1 MDELLF
7 KTEKQEPGAKEVV
20 HIPVL
25 LKEILQYL
33 QLKEGGIYVDCTIG
47 EGGHSQKILKNIGE
61 KGFLVGLDKDAK
73 LLDIAKKRL
82 AKISKNFA
90 LINDDFLNLPSHLK
104 MLKLNKVD
112 GILFDFGIS
121 SFQLENFSRGFSF
134 KNNGPLDMRFDSSS
148 LLICEELINQANYE
162 ELYQILKDFG
172 EERRASLIARRI
184 IQKRK
189 EKRIKTTFELAE
201 IASKALGKG
210 KGKIDPATRTFQAFR
225 IAVNKELE
233 SIEKILPQ
241 IPDLLADGGIACAI
255 SYHSL
260 EDRLVKRAFK
270 AAKEMGTM
278 KIITKKPIRPLYE
291 EIIKNSRSRSAKL
304 RVAEKIKF
312 VRKSVKEMEFMPYEL
327 SN

>member
-1 MDELLF
+1 MNELLL
-7 KTEKQEPGAKEVV
+7 KAEKQGPRTKKVIHVPVLIKEV
-20 HIPVL
+20 
-25 LKEILQYL
+25 LQYL
-33 QLKEGGIYVDCTIG
+33 KLKEDGIYVDCTIG
-47 EGGHSQKILKNIGE
+47 EGGHSEQILKSIGE
-61 KGFLVGLDKDAK
+61 KGFLLGLDKDRESLDVAK
-73 LLDIAKKRL
+73 ERL

-90 LINDDFLNLPSHLK
+90 LINDDFSNLSSHLK
-104 MLKLNKVD
+104 MLKINKVD

-134 KNNGPLDMRFDSSS
+134 KNNGPLDMRFNSLS
-148 LLICEELINQANYE
+148 LLTCEELVNEADYE
-162 ELYQILKDFG
+162 HLYRLLRDFG

-201 IASKALGKG
+201 IASKALGRG

-225 IAVNKELE
+225 IAVNREIE

-241 IPDLLADGGIACAI
+241 IPDMLADKGRVCAI

-270 AAKEMGTM
+270 AEKEKKTM
-278 KIITKKPIRPLYE
+278 QIITKKPIRPSYE
-291 EIIKNSRSRSAKL
+291 EIVENPRSRSAKL
-304 RVAEKIKF
+304 RVAEKAEF
-312 VRKSVKEMEFMPYEL
+312 VLESVKETEIMSYEF